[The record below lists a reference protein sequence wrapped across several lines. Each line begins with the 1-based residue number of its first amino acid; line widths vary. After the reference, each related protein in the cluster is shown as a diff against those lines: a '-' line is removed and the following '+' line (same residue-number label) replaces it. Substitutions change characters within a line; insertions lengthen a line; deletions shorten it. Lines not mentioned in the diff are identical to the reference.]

1 MQTMT
6 LLRIRSAR
14 GPRIRIVLLALLLAA
29 CFGRREERWAPV
41 PAGAG
46 PLACSSAR
54 LQARGYAVDT
64 AQASVLRATTG
75 GPEWEAVVTA
85 QIQPDS
91 AVRITSDLFSL
102 ENGERRRFGVH
113 ISKQVEVG
121 NAMESCGF
129 DR

>member
-1 MQTMT
+1 MT
-6 LLRIRSAR
+6 LLRIRSTR
-14 GPRIRIVLLALLLAA
+14 GLHAPRIRIVLVALLLAA
-29 CFGRREERWAPV
+29 CFGPREERWVPV

-54 LQARGYAVDT
+54 LEARGYAVDT
-64 AQASVLRATTG
+64 AQAGVLRATTG

-129 DR
+129 DG